1 MCARPPPGLWSQE
14 PAPQVVAKT
23 GRRGPQAGGDRDF
36 RAKAWQ
42 SCSQPL
48 HAAADGLD
56 TAAGVGRGVPHPA
69 GQ

>member
-1 MCARPPPGLWSQE
+1 MRPPAPWAVKPGA
-14 PAPQVVAKT
+14 APQVVAKT

-48 HAAADGLD
+48 QAAADGLD